1 MSTRSVKKIKKK
13 IQTAENKTAFYL
25 VNKKIGEL
33 KNLTLNNSPT
43 LKNDLT

>member
-13 IQTAENKTAFYL
+13 FKPQKIKPLSTSL
-25 VNKKIGEL
+25 IKKIGEL
-33 KNLTLNNSPT
+33 KKLTLNNSPT